1 MQISISGQ
9 HLEVTEALRLYVTRK
24 LERIDRHAGP
34 PLIRAHVV
42 LHTEKNRSWAEGTV
56 HTKGTQWHATAEGSD
71 MYAVIDRVVDKLDRQ
86 AIKHKEK
93 VVDHH
98 QQDGGLKSRAQ
109 PDIISNGD

>member
-24 LERIDRHAGP
+24 LERIDRHTGL
-34 PLIRAHVV
+34 PLIRGHVV
-42 LHTEKNRSWAEGTV
+42 LHVEKNRYWAEGTL
-56 HTKGTQWHATAEGSD
+56 HTKGADWHATSKGDD

-93 VVDHH
+93 IVDHH

-109 PDIISNGD
+109 PDILSDNN